1 MTIAALDQFLKDCDE
16 AREMKRAL
24 AVKMALL
31 GIPYRLISVWL
42 NVSKSFITTCKKKF
56 RQYGIIGLKLA
67 YKGRKPYLT
76 AAQEEEAI
84 SWLKSKNSWK
94 FIELVNHIE
103 LKYKVK
109 FKSKQSYYD
118 LFKKAGISWK
128 KTQKVNPKKDPE
140 RVKQKRNEIK
150 KKLNELETEIKNEQV
165 RVFFVDESHLRW
177 GDVLGYVWGKAAERI
192 SVPIVNEKKRQTYYG
207 ALDIESK
214 EVLVRPLAKGNSK
227 CTIEFIKYLL
237 KCSDGQRIVL
247 IWDGAS
253 YHKSYELQDFLNEIN
268 KDLPPEK
275 WRVTCILLAPHA
287 PEQNPVEDVWL
298 KCKNYL
304 RQNFLSCAS
313 WANVKKLFLEATIKL
328 DFDFNKLN
336 QYREHSQP
344 K

>member
-1 MTIAALDQFLKDCDE
+1 MTIAALDQFLKDCE
-16 AREMKRAL
+16 KAKEMKRAL
-24 AVKMALL
+24 AVKLALL
-31 GIPYRLISVWL
+31 GIPYRVIVIWL
-42 NVSKSFITTCKKKF
+42 DVSKSFITKWKKKF
-56 RQYGIIGLKLA
+56 LSYGIAALKLA
-67 YKGRKPYLT
+67 YKGRKPYLNAT
-76 AAQEEEAI
+76 QEAEVI
-84 SWLKSKNSWK
+84 DLLKKNSCK
-94 FIELVNHIE
+94 FMELVNHIDS
-103 LKYKVK
+103 KYKVR

-118 LFKKAGISWK
+118 LFKKAGIHWK
-128 KTQKVNPKKDPE
+128 RTQKVNPKKNPE
-140 RVKQKRNEIK
+140 EVEQKRKEIK
-150 KKLNELETEIKNEQV
+150 EKLNELENDIKNEHI

-192 SVPIVNEKKRQTYYG
+192 CVPIVNEKRRQTYYG
-207 ALDIESK
+207 ALDIKSK

-237 KCSDGQRIVL
+237 SHSVEQRIVL

-253 YHKSYELQDFLNEIN
+253 YHKSYELQDFLNEVN
-268 KDLPPEK
+268 QGLPPEK

-304 RQNFLSCAS
+304 RQNFLSCHS
-313 WANVKKLFLEATIKL
+313 WANVKKLFLEATKIL

-336 QYREHSQP
+336 QYFDCSQL

>member
-1 MTIAALDQFLKDCDE
+1 M
-16 AREMKRAL
+16 
-24 AVKMALL
+24 
-31 GIPYRLISVWL
+31 
-42 NVSKSFITTCKKKF
+42 
-56 RQYGIIGLKLA
+56 A
-67 YKGRKPYLT
+67 YKGRIPYLT
-76 AAQEEEAI
+76 ETQQKEI
-84 SWLKSKNSWK
+84 INWLKSKKSCK
-94 FIELVNHIE
+94 FIELVNYIKK
-103 LKYKVK
+103 KYKVT
-109 FKSKQSYYD
+109 FKSRQSYYD
-118 LFKKAGISWK
+118 IFSQAGISWK

-140 RVKQKRNEIK
+140 RVEQKRNEIK
-150 KKLNELETEIKNEQV
+150 KRLNELEPEIKNEQV
-165 RVFFVDESHLRW
+165 RVFLVDESHLRW

-192 SVPIVNEKKRQTYYG
+192 CVPIVNEKRGQTYYG
-207 ALDIESK
+207 AQVESK

-237 KCSDGQRIVL
+237 SRSSGQRIVL

-304 RQNFLSCAS
+304 RQNFLSCTS
-313 WANVKKLFLEATIKL
+313 WANVKKLFLEATKIL

-336 QYREHSQP
+336 QYRDRSQP